1 MEKLRVD
8 KYLWAIRLFKTRTAS
23 SKACEAGHV
32 KQGNDKLKASSKIQ
46 EGDKLTVRVNH
57 INREIEV
64 VKLISKRVG
73 AAIAKECYIDHT
85 PPEALV
91 VHKMK
96 SAFLLPNAYRDKG
109 TGRPTKKDRRDID
122 KFKDI
127 DNLED
132 IE

>member
-1 MEKLRVD
+1 MEKLRID

-32 KQGNDKLKASSKIQ
+32 KQNDVKLKASSKIQ
-46 EGDKLTVRVNH
+46 VGDKLTVRVNH
-57 INREIEV
+57 INREIEII
-64 VKLISKRVG
+64 KLIDKRVG
-73 AAIAKECYIDHT
+73 AVTAQECFIDHT

-96 SAFLLPNAYRDKG
+96 SVFLLPNAYREKG

-122 KFKDI
+122 NFKDVH
-127 DNLED
+127 DLED
-132 IE
+132 LE